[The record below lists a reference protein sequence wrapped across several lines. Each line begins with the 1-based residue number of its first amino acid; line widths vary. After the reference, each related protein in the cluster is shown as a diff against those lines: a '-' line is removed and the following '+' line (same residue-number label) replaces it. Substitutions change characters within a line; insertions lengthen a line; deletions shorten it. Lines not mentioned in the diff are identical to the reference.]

1 MTTTAAV
8 AAGDSPAEDGVLPED
23 ATTSMGGAG
32 GSMGGMYGGSGGMG
46 MGSMGGMGMGGM
58 GGMYGMYGMGMSP
71 MMMGGGYGM
80 GPLSW
85 VYSLNAMV
93 HSVGCVFWSAW
104 YTFFPFLT
112 SEASDPP
119 HPSGTPSTSSA

>member
-1 MTTTAAV
+1 
-8 AAGDSPAEDGVLPED
+8 
-23 ATTSMGGAG
+23 MGGAG